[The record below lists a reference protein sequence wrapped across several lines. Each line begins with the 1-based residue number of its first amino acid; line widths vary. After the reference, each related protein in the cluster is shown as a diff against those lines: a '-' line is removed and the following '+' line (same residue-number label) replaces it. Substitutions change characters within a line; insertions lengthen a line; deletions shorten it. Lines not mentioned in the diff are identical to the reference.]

1 MADTPKLEMAFGRF
15 ELAVRQFEAVLVR
28 RAEVEQ
34 RALAAQGEAEAL
46 RIDRTK
52 LAQELDSVRAKAS
65 DLIDTSKKAVNKID
79 AAMSRIR
86 AVLHSNQ
93 GGG

>member
-1 MADTPKLEMAFGRF
+1 
-15 ELAVRQFEAVLVR
+15 
-28 RAEVEQ
+28 VEQ

>member
-1 MADTPKLEMAFGRF
+1 MADTSKVDESLDS
-15 ELAVRQFEAVLVR
+15 FEAALQKFEAALTR
-28 RAEVEQ
+28 RSEIEN
-34 RALAAQGEAEAL
+34 LANSAKGEAEAL
-46 RIDRTK
+46 RHDRVK
-52 LAQELDSVRAKAS
+52 LAQELDTVRAKAT
-65 DLIDTSKKAVNKID
+65 DLVDTSKKAVNKID